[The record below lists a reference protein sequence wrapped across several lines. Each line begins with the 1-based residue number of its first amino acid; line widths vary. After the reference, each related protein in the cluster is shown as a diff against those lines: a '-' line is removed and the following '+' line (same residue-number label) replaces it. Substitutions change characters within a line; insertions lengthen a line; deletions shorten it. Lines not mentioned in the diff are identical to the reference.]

1 MGRKRKIWSA
11 VMALLMTIVLLTG
24 CGEGVQSVVNMVASQ
39 MGGFQKVNQTI
50 SDESKWVNSSID
62 GSIDAT
68 LQIAE
73 KDDFYTAVNKDWIL
87 TAEVNE
93 DTPNVGALIDNADV
107 VEERIDEI
115 IQNCM
120 TSEQMSGENGV
131 GMPEKQ
137 YQHTQELVS
146 QFARLLADVDGRDA
160 QGIEPARAYIESI
173 ENIQTLSQMTEY
185 MENKDGTNFA
195 MLNLIPVSMEIPRS
209 TRDGY
214 AVYVGQT
221 PSFLLMKAESYSAID
236 TKNTLLKEVIVD
248 SVEPMLVQLGYT
260 QQESAKMVRNCFN
273 IEGMLAENMSKAEE
287 GVESLEA
294 YKKLDHFYTY
304 EELQKMQGDY
314 PLTEML
320 ACWGL
325 DKSEVFNIENE
336 DYVKYVGRL
345 YKEKNLRKIKDYMIV
360 NTLVKMLPYMDK
372 TSYETFDM
380 MLKIQSGNT
389 TTIEEEERVKTF
401 INYQLSEALQE
412 IYIGQYCDAGQKEEL
427 IALIEDSIGYYRKM
441 IQQEEW
447 LTEETRNMAIE
458 KLDNLCYRVLY
469 PNQLTDYSTLVFS
482 ENDTLLDMLAKVGQF
497 NNAQMKNKVNKEI
510 DRYDWNLA
518 QMSTLDV
525 NAYYMPMD
533 NSINILAGILA
544 NGFVYDKDAPDEM
557 NLARIGTI
565 VGHEIT
571 HGFDTSGYA
580 FDKDGIPNKWWT
592 YEDEEQFQIR
602 ASHLAKYFS
611 ALSPFR
617 DGGAYDGDTVK
628 GEAIADM
635 GGVKCMLGIAKE
647 KENFD
652 YNLFFTSY
660 AQLWR
665 SKNTV
670 GYELLILGDEH
681 PLDCFRVNVTL
692 QQFDEFIKTYDIQPG
707 DGMYLSPE
715 KRIAVW

>member
-24 CGEGVQSVVNMVASQ
+24 CGGGVQSVVNMVASQ

-304 EELQKMQGDY
+304 EELQKMQGNY

-320 ACWGL
+320 ACWGW
-325 DKSEVFNIENE
+325 I
-336 DYVKYVGRL
+336 
-345 YKEKNLRKIKDYMIV
+345 NLR
-360 NTLVKMLPYMDK
+360 
-372 TSYETFDM
+372 
-380 MLKIQSGNT
+380 
-389 TTIEEEERVKTF
+389 
-401 INYQLSEALQE
+401 
-412 IYIGQYCDAGQKEEL
+412 CL
-427 IALIEDSIGYYRKM
+427 I
-441 IQQEEW
+441 
-447 LTEETRNMAIE
+447 
-458 KLDNLCYRVLY
+458 
-469 PNQLTDYSTLVFS
+469 
-482 ENDTLLDMLAKVGQF
+482 
-497 NNAQMKNKVNKEI
+497 
-510 DRYDWNLA
+510 
-518 QMSTLDV
+518 
-525 NAYYMPMD
+525 
-533 NSINILAGILA
+533 
-544 NGFVYDKDAPDEM
+544 
-557 NLARIGTI
+557 
-565 VGHEIT
+565 
-571 HGFDTSGYA
+571 
-580 FDKDGIPNKWWT
+580 
-592 YEDEEQFQIR
+592 
-602 ASHLAKYFS
+602 
-611 ALSPFR
+611 
-617 DGGAYDGDTVK
+617 
-628 GEAIADM
+628 
-635 GGVKCMLGIAKE
+635 
-647 KENFD
+647 
-652 YNLFFTSY
+652 
-660 AQLWR
+660 
-665 SKNTV
+665 
-670 GYELLILGDEH
+670 
-681 PLDCFRVNVTL
+681 
-692 QQFDEFIKTYDIQPG
+692 
-707 DGMYLSPE
+707 
-715 KRIAVW
+715 